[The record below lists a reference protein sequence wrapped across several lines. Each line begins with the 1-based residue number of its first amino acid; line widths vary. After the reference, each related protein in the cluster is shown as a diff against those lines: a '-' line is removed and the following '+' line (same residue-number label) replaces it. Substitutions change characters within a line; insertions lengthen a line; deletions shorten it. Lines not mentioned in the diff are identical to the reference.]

1 MDTSACIYIYIFF
14 FTYFLA
20 NNSKILFLS
29 FHIDSSFSSIRNAC
43 PGQRSRIWK
52 GLVEVGETGRSQGG
66 PTIESWSSGEEPVFR
81 WPHVFLSFPVCPSLV
96 RASTRGRRPGSAG
109 GRLWTFE
116 KAARARL
123 AKARANGGT
132 ETSLSLLH
140 RSLPSSS
147 NLARSAPSILPAPP
161 SPRARACA
169 CSPRT
174 SCIYL
179 ETSFR
184 EATKISEG
192 VTYSGV
198 KKFGNGD
205 RTDLSDRLVVRNRFD
220 FSFIIFLNRSLR
232 NMLL

>member
-1 MDTSACIYIYIFF
+1 MDTSACIFFF

-20 NNSKILFLS
+20 NNSKILFFIVSHRFFFLVYPERVS
-29 FHIDSSFSSIRNAC
+29 GAKV
-43 PGQRSRIWK
+43 PGLERSRRSWRDWAIP
-52 GLVEVGETGRSQGG
+52 GRANDRKLEQRRGA
-66 PTIESWSSGEEPVFR
+66 
-81 WPHVFLSFPVCPSLV
+81 SFPVASRFPIISRV
-96 RASTRGRRPGSAG
+96 SFSRACIDSGSSTRLSRRPIVDIRKGSESEIGEGESQRWNRDLFVAPPPFSPLLVQPCTL
-109 GRLWTFE
+109 RSFHPPRAPL
-116 KAARARL
+116 AARAR
-123 AKARANGGT
+123 
-132 ETSLSLLH
+132 
-140 RSLPSSS
+140 
-147 NLARSAPSILPAPP
+147 
-161 SPRARACA
+161 A

-220 FSFIIFLNRSLR
+220 FSFIIFLNISLR